1 MEFKGFTMIK
11 YAKNVTI
18 TGFELI
24 RFGKN
29 LIMTKVKKDFLSA
42 LMR

>member
-1 MEFKGFTMIK
+1 MVK
-11 YAKNVTI
+11 YAKHFTI

>member
-1 MEFKGFTMIK
+1 MIK

-24 RFGKN
+24 CFGKN